1 MIRVFSIMLLLS
13 LVTSASAA
21 EGFNKGPVFK
31 DYGENVVIPGGL
43 VDPASQHFKVVFDV
57 AERKPEGGTN
67 RSFNSIARFI
77 NMHVRAGVPVE
88 NIQVALVVHGKAGFD
103 LMHND
108 AYSDEFVEDNAS
120 AELVSQLLDANV
132 SIHLCG
138 QSATF
143 MGIAA
148 KDVIPGV
155 QMSLSAMT
163 ANALLQQQGY
173 TLNPF

>member
-1 MIRVFSIMLLLS
+1 MLLLLS
-13 LVTSASAA
+13 LATNASAA
-21 EGFNKGPVFK
+21 ESFNKGPVFK
-31 DYGENVVIPGGL
+31 DYGPNVVIPGGL
-43 VDPASQHFKVVFDV
+43 ADPASQHFKVVFDA
-57 AERKPEGGTN
+57 AEQNADGGLN
-67 RSFNSIARFI
+67 NSFNGIARFI

-108 AYSDEFVEDNAS
+108 AYSDKFVEDNAS
-120 AELVSQLLDANV
+120 AELVTQLLNANV

-143 MGIAA
+143 LGIAA
-148 KDVIPGV
+148 DDVIPGV

>member
-1 MIRVFSIMLLLS
+1 MLVLLS
-13 LVTSASAA
+13 LATSASAA
-21 EGFNKGPVFK
+21 EGFSNGPVFK
-31 DYGENVVIPGGL
+31 DYGKNVVIPGGL
-43 VDPASQHFKVVFDV
+43 AEPAAQHFKVVFDV
-57 AERKPEGGTN
+57 AERKPEGGLN
-67 RSFNSIARFI
+67 DSFNSIARFI
-77 NMHVRAGVPVE
+77 NMHVRAGVPRE

-108 AYSDEFVEDNAS
+108 AYSDKFVEDNAS
-120 AELVSQLLDANV
+120 AELVGQLLNADV

-138 QSATF
+138 QSASF

-148 KDVIPGV
+148 DQVIPGV